1 MTTDSRPEWGPL
13 VTAFNL
19 PGVFAESVP
28 YGSGH
33 INDTYALTMQDDG
46 GATRYILQRINGHVF
61 KDIPALM
68 DNIARV
74 TAHIPGGLTL
84 IPSTDGL
91 PFTRDA
97 DSRYWRCY
105 VFIEYASTHDV
116 IQNAGQARAA
126 AFSFGEFQGKLV
138 DLPGPRLHETIL
150 NFHHTRSRFNTLQHA
165 IDTDSHHRLGDIADE
180 VEFARRREAM
190 VDRLIDRTARG
201 EIPERITHNDTKI
214 NNVMLN
220 DATGEGEA
228 VIDLD
233 TVMPGLVLYD
243 FGDMVRTATNAA
255 AEDET
260 DLSKV
265 EARMEIFDA
274 LAEGY
279 LASAKSFLNAAEI
292 EELVFSGRLIT
303 FEIGLRF
310 LTDHL
315 QGDVYFKTHRPNH
328 NLERARC
335 QFALVKNLEDN
346 DDTMQG
352 IIADRLTAPRSR

>member
-1 MTTDSRPEWGPL
+1 MITETRHDWAQL

-19 PGVFAESVP
+19 SGEFVESVP

-33 INDTYALTMQDDG
+33 INDTYALTMQADG
-46 GATRYILQRINGHVF
+46 RATRYILQRINGHVF

-84 IPSTDGL
+84 IPCTDGL
-91 PFTRDA
+91 PFTRDTEA
-97 DSRYWRCY
+97 KYWRCY
-105 VFIEYASTHDV
+105 VFIEQASTHDV
-116 IQNAGQARAA
+116 IQHAGQARAA
-126 AFSFGEFQGKLV
+126 AFSFGEFQGNLV

-150 NFHHTRSRFNTLQHA
+150 NFHHTRSRFDTLQHA
-165 IDTDSHHRLGDIADE
+165 IAADSHDRLADIGAE
-180 VEFARRREAM
+180 VDFANQREVM

-265 EARMEIFDA
+265 NARMEIFDA

-279 LASAKSFLNAAEI
+279 LASARSFLNPAEI
-292 EELVFSGRLIT
+292 EELAFSGRLIT

-315 QGDVYFKTHRPNH
+315 QGDVYFKTHRPHH

-335 QFALVKNLEDN
+335 QFALVKNLEEN

-352 IIADRLTAPRSR
+352 IIADRLK

>member
-1 MTTDSRPEWGPL
+1 MTVKLQPNWPPL

-19 PGVFAESVP
+19 TGEFVSAAP

-33 INDTYALTMQDDG
+33 INDTFALTMAVDG
-46 GATRYILQRINGHVF
+46 ESVRYIYQRINEHVF

-84 IPSTDGL
+84 IPCVDGL
-91 PFTRDA
+91 PFARDA
-97 DSRYWRCY
+97 DNAYWRCY
-105 VFIEYASTHDV
+105 VFIEKASTHDIV
-116 IQNAGQARAA
+116 EHAGQARAA
-126 AFSFGEFQGKLV
+126 AFSFGEFQERLV
-138 DLPGPRLHETIL
+138 DLPGPRLNETIL
-150 NFHHTRSRFNTLQHA
+150 NFHHTRSRFNTLQDA
-165 IDTDSHHRLGDIADE
+165 IAADTHQRVSEIGDD
-180 VEFARRREAM
+180 VEFALSREAM

-214 NNVMLN
+214 NNVMIN

-279 LASAKSFLNAAEI
+279 LAAARKFLDPAEI
-292 EELVFSGRLIT
+292 EELEFSGRLIT

-315 QGDVYFKTHRPNH
+315 QGDVYFKTHRSNH

-335 QFALVKNLEDN
+335 QFALVRNLEAN
-346 DDTMQG
+346 SETLRG
-352 IIADRLTAPRSR
+352 IIADRLK

>member
-1 MTTDSRPEWGPL
+1 MITETQIDWARL
-13 VTAFNL
+13 VAAFDL
-19 PGVFAESVP
+19 PGEFIESVP

-33 INDTYALTMQDDG
+33 INDTFALTMQTDG
-46 GATRYILQRINGHVF
+46 VATRYILQRINGHVF
-61 KDIPALM
+61 KNIPALM
-68 DNIARV
+68 DNISRV

-97 DSRYWRCY
+97 ESKFWRCY
-105 VFIEYASTHDV
+105 VFIENASTHDV

-150 NFHHTRSRFNTLQHA
+150 NFHHTRSRFDTLQKA
-165 IDTDSHHRLGDIADE
+165 IAADSHQRVVDIGAELD
-180 VEFARRREAM
+180 FARQREAM

-220 DATGEGEA
+220 DATGDGEA

-233 TVMPGLVLYD
+233 TAMPGLVLYD

-335 QFALVKNLEDN
+335 QFALVKNLENN

-352 IIADRLTAPRSR
+352 IIADRLK

>member
-1 MTTDSRPEWGPL
+1 MITDTQIDWARL

-19 PGVFAESVP
+19 AGEFIESEP

-33 INDTYALTMQDDG
+33 INDTYALTMKDDVV
-46 GATRYILQRINGHVF
+46 ATRYLLQRINGHVF
-61 KDIPALM
+61 KDIPLLM
-68 DNIARV
+68 DNISRV

-97 DSRYWRCY
+97 ESRFWRCY
-105 VFIEYASTHDV
+105 VFIEKASTHDV
-116 IQNAGQARAA
+116 IQHAGQARSA

-150 NFHHTRSRFNTLQHA
+150 NFHDTRSRFDTLQQA
-165 IDTDSHHRLGDIADE
+165 AATDTHHRLADTASE
-180 VEFARRREAM
+180 LEFARTREFM

-243 FGDMVRTATNAA
+243 FGDMIRTATNAA

-260 DLSKV
+260 DLTKV
-265 EARMEIFDA
+265 KARMEIFDA

-279 LASAKSFLNAAEI
+279 LASAKSFLNPAEI
-292 EELVFSGRLIT
+292 GELVFSGRLIT

-335 QFALVKNLEDN
+335 QFALVKNLEEN

-352 IIADRLTAPRSR
+352 IIADRLK